1 MFFVSSECPK
11 NQQAHIFWPA
21 SNLLMNGREE
31 LRVCFSTKKC
41 WNLWWNII
49 APEPELLH
57 QGQSLGCRTKH
68 FIGGGENRRKNVEQ
82 IFFSARMKDFDW
94 DKGTPALDQC
104 YKTLKPLYYDYSKFR
119 LNVIILFLR
128 VLNEH
133 SCNTLNDSIE
143 RLNPGLSN
151 SQNLL
156 WKS

>member
-1 MFFVSSECPK
+1 MPEKSASSHFLTSLEFVDEWSRRTPRLFFHQKMLKPLMKHYRAGAGAASS
-11 NQQAHIFWPA
+11 
-21 SNLLMNGREE
+21 
-31 LRVCFSTKKC
+31 
-41 WNLWWNII
+41 
-49 APEPELLH
+49 
-57 QGQSLGCRTKH
+57 RTKPWMSNEALH
-68 FIGGGENRRKNVEQ
+68 RWRWEQ
-82 IFFSARMKDFDW
+82 TEKCRADFFSARMKYFDW

-151 SQNLL
+151 SHHLL